1 MQISK
6 SDAQRK
12 RQITKEFEELVI
24 SIIDIEART
33 SAAFQKANTIRP
45 DHFIGSLIKSS
56 DITSSISSDLRTS
69 SLNIVRKIIES
80 ENKGDHGKANASEWE
95 TEDWEQYKDQIVE
108 QQDMLNS
115 LSVVGLLCRIIT
127 KETKRAILEEALLV
141 AIAVLIGGHGESQ

>member
-1 MQISK
+1 M
-6 SDAQRK
+6 
-12 RQITKEFEELVI
+12 
-24 SIIDIEART
+24 
-33 SAAFQKANTIRP
+33 
-45 DHFIGSLIKSS
+45 
-56 DITSSISSDLRTS
+56 
-69 SLNIVRKIIES
+69 RKIIES

-141 AIAVLIGGHGESQ
+141 AIAVLIGGHSESQ